1 MFAERVL
8 LLVSYDLSDQYLNN
22 PYAVQN
28 LSLSQNG
35 SGHDRDLDNDVDHEE
50 VLVLDLEN
58 GHYKIAWPGS
68 RIGQNPEVAH
78 SKLFQHSF
86 VVSGSLL
93 RPRADQRDSLPH
105 DSAVSTRRIS

>member
-35 SGHDRDLDNDVDHEE
+35 SGHDHDLDDIVDHEE
-50 VLVLDLEN
+50 VRVLDLEN
-58 GHYKIAWPGS
+58 GLFKIAGPGS
-68 RIGQNPEVAH
+68 RIGQNPEVVH

-86 VVSGSLL
+86 VVSGSFL
-93 RPRADQRDSLPH
+93 RPQADQMGFPPH